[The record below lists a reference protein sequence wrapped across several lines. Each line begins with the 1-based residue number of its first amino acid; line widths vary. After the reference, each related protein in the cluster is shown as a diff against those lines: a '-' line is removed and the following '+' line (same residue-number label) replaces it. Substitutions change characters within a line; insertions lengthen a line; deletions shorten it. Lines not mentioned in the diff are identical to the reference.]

1 MAVKSY
7 IVKLIKEISGF
18 NEKNLA
24 YSADFCISTID
35 TYPGVPGVSKDGPG
49 STNLNLEVWCA
60 NLNPKLHNF

>member
-1 MAVKSY
+1 MK
-7 IVKLIKEISGF
+7 
-18 NEKNLA
+18 KNLA

-35 TYPGVPGVSKDGPG
+35 MYPGVPGVSKDGPG